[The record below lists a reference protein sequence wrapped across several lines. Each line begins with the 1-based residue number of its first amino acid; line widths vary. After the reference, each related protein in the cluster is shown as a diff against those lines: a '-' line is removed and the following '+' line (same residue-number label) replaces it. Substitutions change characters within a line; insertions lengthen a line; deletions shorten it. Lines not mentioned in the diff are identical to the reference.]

1 MKTVTFVISALL
13 MFFSFSIEAQNH
25 HEEHHGQHQRG
36 PRERM
41 NPEQM
46 IQRMVA
52 QLKSEL
58 KLDEKQEKQVSE
70 LLTANFKK
78 RGEIFQKYRNN
89 QDSLMFYHQK
99 VEKEQ
104 NDYLEFMIHSSEF
117 MLGGSPYYK
126 NAEEIELLFHVMDEY
141 FSYITR
147 KRYVGSSLAEYGR
160 KINEHI

>member
-89 QDSLMFYHQK
+89 QDSLMFYHQT

-104 NDYLEFMIHSSEF
+104 NASLKKILTEEQ
-117 MLGGSPYYK
+117 YK
-126 NAEEIELLFHVMDEY
+126 T
-141 FSYITR
+141 YITNLEKKKQEMEKRR
-147 KRYVGSSLAEYGR
+147 KEMMDRRNNNREATPEIRGEESQCCG
-160 KINEHI
+160 KCN

>member
-104 NDYLEFMIHSSEF
+104 NASLKKILTEEQ
-117 MLGGSPYYK
+117 YK
-126 NAEEIELLFHVMDEY
+126 T
-141 FSYITR
+141 YITNLEKMEKRR
-147 KRYVGSSLAEYGR
+147 KEMMDRRNNNREGTPEIRGEESQCYG
-160 KINEHI
+160 KCN